1 MSVLCYL
8 SAGKQKTDTMQLKQ
22 GSLLKRGEY
31 RIEKVIGQGGF
42 GITYLAEQTS
52 LGRKVAVK
60 EFFMKEHC
68 NRESDTLQVS
78 VPSVGSRE
86 LVERYRQKFMKEARL
101 IASFDNGNI
110 TRIYDVFEDN
120 GTAYYV
126 MEYLEGKSLKAI
138 VEEEGP
144 LAEDVAL
151 GYIRQ
156 IAGALREIHG
166 SNLLHLDVKPA
177 NIMLNKKG
185 EAVLIDFGIS
195 KHYDENGAQTSSA
208 SIGISEG
215 YAPLEQYDAGIMK
228 AFAPTTDIYAVGATL
243 FFLLTGKRPPKASE
257 VMNFGLPELPARISS
272 ITRQT
277 VTAAMQPVVRMR
289 PQSID
294 EFLDKLKGENGNLR
308 GHNGETRAGIEQPMK
323 KTVGSEN
330 SDDVVTPP
338 FEVGEFP
345 KDKSKGAEDESD
357 VTSLNEFPS
366 SVSSF
371 ENVEEAPGISGN
383 DTGRESKKPVLTI
396 LCVVL
401 LLAAALV
408 AFLFIPGTGSEEN
421 AETAEGGAPVSVQKS
436 CAQLTVTTVP
446 SEATVYVDGTEVGF
460 TPLYSYEV
468 EEGRHSIKICKEGYY
483 DVVRNYEFGN
493 EPIVI
498 GETLNEDNLIN
509 GHEFVDLGLSVK
521 WAVCN
526 VGTDRPEGGGDL
538 YAWGETETK
547 SSYTEFNSITFDKRF
562 GNIGGDSQYDAAR
575 NKWGGS
581 WRLPTNSEWQELI
594 DNCTWQWTSRN
605 GVNGYKVTSNR
616 NSRSIFLPAIFSGET
631 SPCSQG
637 DYGAYWSSTPDN
649 YESFSNALYMYSG
662 TYYTFSDIRYYGYCV
677 RPVTY

>member
-1 MSVLCYL
+1 MIVLCYL
-8 SAGKQKTDTMQLKQ
+8 YIGKQKTDTMQLKQ

-68 NRESDTLQVS
+68 NRDSDTLQVS

-138 VEEEGP
+138 VEEDGP

-257 VMNFGLPELPARISS
+257 VMNFGLPEMPARISS
-272 ITRQT
+272 ITCQT
-277 VTAAMQPVVRMR
+277 VIAAMQPVVRMR

-294 EFLDKLKGENGNLR
+294 EFLDKLDGENGNLR
-308 GHNGETRAGIEQPMK
+308 GHNGETRAGIEQPKK

-371 ENVEEAPGISGN
+371 ENVEEAPEISGN

-396 LCVVL
+396 LCVV

-421 AETAEGGAPVSVQKS
+421 AETAEGGTPVLVQKS

-526 VGTDRPEGGGDL
+526 VGADRPEGGGDL
-538 YAWGETETK
+538 YAWGETKTK

-637 DYGAYWSSTPDN
+637 NYGAYWSSTPDN

>member
-1 MSVLCYL
+1 
-8 SAGKQKTDTMQLKQ
+8 MQLKQ

-68 NRESDTLQVS
+68 NRDSDTLQVS

-138 VEEEGP
+138 VEEDGP
-144 LAEDVAL
+144 LAEDVAF

-156 IAGALREIHG
+156 IAGALCEIHG

-257 VMNFGLPELPARISS
+257 VMNFGLPELPAGISS

-289 PQSID
+289 PQSIE

-308 GHNGETRAGIEQPMK
+308 GHNGETCAGIEQPMK

-345 KDKSKGAEDESD
+345 KDKSKGADDESD

-383 DTGRESKKPVLTI
+383 DTGREPKKPVLTI

-401 LLAAALV
+401 LLAAAFV

-421 AETAEGGAPVSVQKS
+421 AETAEGSAPVSVQKS

-446 SEATVYVDGTEVGF
+446 SEATVYVDGIEVGF